1 MHYFKSPENEN
12 IFAYDDKQI
21 AEGWVLDGLI
31 PLSKKE
37 ADVYLANPLT
47 KAQHVELAEIHKQSL
62 IEEAKTEI
70 SVYQTKL
77 LLGRINEKEKQ
88 QLNQWLDY
96 LDTLTSIDIRLAPE
110 ITYPN
115 KPD

>member
-21 AEGWVLDGLI
+21 AEGWVLEGLI

-37 ADVYLANPLT
+37 ADAYLANALT
-47 KAQHVELAEIHKQSL
+47 KEQHVELAEIHKQSL

-77 LLGRINEKEKQ
+77 LLGRINEEEKQ

-96 LDTLTSIDIRLAPE
+96 LDALALIDVSLAPE

-115 KPD
+115 KPN